1 MLIEYAYPLKYSV
14 GNKMQVVFNY
24 MRISIFVIKTVGR
37 ASHRYSRRSRVRIS
51 LKIKFFSAFFFPIAG
66 GSGPGQESL
75 VLHFFFFFCSLK
87 RKL

>member
-51 LKIKFFSAFFFPIAG
+51 LKIKFFQPSSFQLP
-66 GSGPGQESL
+66 GSRGRGRSL
-75 VLHFFFFFCSLK
+75 LFYFFFFLSFVF
-87 RKL
+87 